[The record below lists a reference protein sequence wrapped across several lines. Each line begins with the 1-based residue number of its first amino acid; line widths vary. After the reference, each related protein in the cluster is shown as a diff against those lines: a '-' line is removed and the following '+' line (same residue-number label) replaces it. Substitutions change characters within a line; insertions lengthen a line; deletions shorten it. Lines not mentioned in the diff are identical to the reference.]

1 MTDKALQGP
10 KKEPE
15 KRKID
20 IPKDFIKKI
29 KNLGMKVEDAEVLFK
44 SKIDWCAV
52 YIENKIYCTEPG
64 CDFSTTIDKEDL
76 TNHMIN
82 VHEYGEHPCN
92 HDHCNYV
99 AASKVKFQSVGSFVL
114 SYSETFG
121 VPYKNAYKAIRKQFL
136 VQVLETKLSID
147 F

>member
-1 MTDKALQGP
+1 
-10 KKEPE
+10 
-15 KRKID
+15 
-20 IPKDFIKKI
+20 
-29 KNLGMKVEDAEVLFK
+29 MKVDDAEVLFR

-64 CDFSTTIDKEDL
+64 CNYSTTIDNKDL

-82 VHEYGEHPCN
+82 VHEYGEYPCD

-99 AASKVKFQSVGSFVL
+99 AASKVKFDYSFAYFSSWYLEKFEL
-114 SYSETFG
+114 SWT
-121 VPYKNAYKAIRKQFL
+121 NAYTAIRERFL
-136 VQVLETKLSID
+136 VQVLETELSID